1 MSCFMF
7 FVLLFTSSSSRDVPL
22 ECVEYVDD
30 PGVVQ
35 FVGLP
40 RYIEED
46 AIDVNGDAWYLEQV

>member
-7 FVLLFTSSSSRDVPL
+7 FVLLFTSSSSRDIPQ

-35 FVGLP
+35 FVELP
-40 RYIEED
+40 RYIVED
-46 AIDVNGDAWYLEQV
+46 EIDSNGDSWYMDQV